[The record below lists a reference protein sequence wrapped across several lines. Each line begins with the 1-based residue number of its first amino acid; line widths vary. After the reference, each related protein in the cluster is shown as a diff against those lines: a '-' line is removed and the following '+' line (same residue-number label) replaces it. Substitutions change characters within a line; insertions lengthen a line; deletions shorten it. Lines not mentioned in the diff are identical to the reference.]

1 VSFKL
6 DTTDDEAAVPA
17 RAVDAECYFLSPR
30 RDPLITGVQLSDK
43 TACRAV
49 DEEPVPPLRE
59 KDYAVLCQLAL

>member
-1 VSFKL
+1 
-6 DTTDDEAAVPA
+6 VPA
-17 RAVDAECYFLSPR
+17 RAIDAERYFLAPR